1 MNTRKQVLL
10 MTSLLLMMLIV
21 IGIYAA
27 WYPSRAVD
35 SEVHFDEATA
45 ERGAILFARN
55 CRLCHG
61 NLAEGGALGARLP
74 AAPALDR
81 PDLQGFRPT
90 AGALVGG
97 LDLTSNTLE
106 VTDSE
111 GLAAGDTILV
121 DKESMEIEAVD
132 GNVLIV
138 KRGLENSEA
147 AQHFAEAPV
156 YRLDSSAFDT
166 LNPNSTLNVIR
177 NTITCGRVGSAM
189 PAWAAEHGGPLSE
202 EQIRQLTLLIMQ
214 GRWDLV
220 AHEIDIEDVVE
231 SELEAPIA
239 ADATEMLVSDV
250 SRFTAGEALRVGD
263 ERVRVTSVPELARNR
278 FGELPD
284 NRSGVIGI
292 ERGVLGTAPL
302 EHPQQTELFRFAET
316 AEPSTNER
324 SCGQTARPAVPA
336 GPPATIEPFDGQT
349 VEVAA
354 FNIAFDTDTITVDAD
369 GKVRIRFDNQD
380 EGVQH
385 NIAFYNSAIDITGVS
400 AGSIGLVFEGPG
412 VDDTVFEIPAAGE
425 YFFRC
430 DIHPAQMSGTFV
442 VE

>member
-27 WYPSRAVD
+27 WYPIRAVD
-35 SEVHFDEATA
+35 SEVRFDEATA

-111 GLAAGDTILV
+111 GLAAGDTILI

-147 AQHFAEAPV
+147 AQHFAEAAV
-156 YRLDSSAFDT
+156 YR
-166 LNPNSTLNVIR
+166 P
-177 NTITCGRVGSAM
+177 G
-189 PAWAAEHGGPLSE
+189 
-202 EQIRQLTLLIMQ
+202 Q
-214 GRWDLV
+214 
-220 AHEIDIEDVVE
+220 
-231 SELEAPIA
+231 
-239 ADATEMLVSDV
+239 
-250 SRFTAGEALRVGD
+250 SR
-263 ERVRVTSVPELARNR
+263 
-278 FGELPD
+278 
-284 NRSGVIGI
+284 
-292 ERGVLGTAPL
+292 
-302 EHPQQTELFRFAET
+302 
-316 AEPSTNER
+316 
-324 SCGQTARPAVPA
+324 
-336 GPPATIEPFDGQT
+336 
-349 VEVAA
+349 
-354 FNIAFDTDTITVDAD
+354 
-369 GKVRIRFDNQD
+369 
-380 EGVQH
+380 
-385 NIAFYNSAIDITGVS
+385 
-400 AGSIGLVFEGPG
+400 
-412 VDDTVFEIPAAGE
+412 
-425 YFFRC
+425 
-430 DIHPAQMSGTFV
+430 
-442 VE
+442 

>member
-61 NLAEGGALGARLP
+61 NVAEGGALGARLP

-147 AQHFAEAPV
+147 AQHFAEAAV

-177 NTITCGRVGSAM
+177 NTITCGRVGTAM

-220 AHEIDIEDVVE
+220 AHEIDIEDE
-231 SELEAPIA
+231 IGSDLEAPIA
-239 ADATEMLVSDV
+239 ADATEMLVDDV

-284 NRSGVIGI
+284 DRSGVIGI

-302 EHPQQTELFRFAET
+302 EHPQETELFRFAET
-316 AEPSTNER
+316 PDPSTNER

-354 FNIAFDTDTITVDAD
+354 FNIAFDQDTITVDAD
-369 GKVRIRFDNQD
+369 GQVRIRFDNQD
-380 EGVQH
+380 EVQH
-385 NIAFYNSAIDITGVS
+385 NVAVYNSATDMTEVS
-400 AGSIGLVFEGPG
+400 AGSIGLIFEGPG

-430 DIHPAQMSGTFV
+430 DVHPAQMTGTFV